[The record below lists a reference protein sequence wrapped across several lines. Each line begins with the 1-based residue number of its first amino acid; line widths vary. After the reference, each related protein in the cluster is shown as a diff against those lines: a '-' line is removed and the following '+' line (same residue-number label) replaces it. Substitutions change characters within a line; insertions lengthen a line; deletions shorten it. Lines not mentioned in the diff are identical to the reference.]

1 MHENALSIQIWLFRY
16 IYWLVLM
23 ITIQSYS
30 KIRKYKEINKSGAHH
45 SRDHILRQ
53 WSIMLYA

>member
-1 MHENALSIQIWLFRY
+1 MHDKALSIQISLFQY

-30 KIRKYKEINKSGAHH
+30 NIRKYKEIYKSAHH